1 MFLRSLRMPSIF
13 TSEWSHSRPHLALVA
28 DDDADLLARLMFR
41 LLKVA
46 PQRLVGV
53 VCHGGGAQVDRV
65 ICRQLSGEEQT
76 SPTAVGTYL
85 AKRPN
90 KKYFHC
96 KDIASQQSSAK
107 KDGDAKL

>member
-1 MFLRSLRMPSIF
+1 MPSIF
-13 TSEWSHSRPHLALVA
+13 TSELSDSWPYLALVA

-76 SPTAVGTYL
+76 SPTAAGTYL

-96 KDIASQQSSAK
+96 KDIVSQRSSAK